1 MNIKLKTTMQF
12 VNMLH
17 QSNVASINVLKN
29 IILKDKDKKDVEKA
43 KEGLTKFE
51 EVLTYSLE
59 NLKHAL
65 NEIREK
71 EETE

>member
-17 QSNVASINVLKN
+17 LSNVASITALKN
-29 IILKDKDKKDVEKA
+29 IILKDKDKKDV
-43 KEGLTKFE
+43 E